1 MVSTRNRRLL
11 AEQQGVPA
19 DRMNRIGL
27 HTESDCP
34 C

>member
-1 MVSTRNRRLL
+1 MASTRKQRSL
-11 AEQQGVPA
+11 AERQGVQA